1 MAENSLLCALSR
13 AQVVLG
19 LYIVRGDNMCVPRL
33 HFFLFSHSLV
43 LALVLDFAALLSHT
57 PRPSLV
63 RSALVG
69 EIDEE
74 ADAELAL
81 DEIVAEPL
89 KPVVH

>member
-1 MAENSLLCALSR
+1 LPLSCLTHR
-13 AQVVLG
+13 
-19 LYIVRGDNMCVPRL
+19 I
-33 HFFLFSHSLV
+33 H
-43 LALVLDFAALLSHT
+43 ALVC
-57 PRPSLV
+57 
-63 RSALVG
+63 SALVG